1 MLQQP
6 PKKKAKMTDE
16 EKTVGKF
23 LAKFISCN
31 RSLLHLDLSD
41 TGITS
46 LMLVRLGNAINAS
59 PSLLAIHLSGNPG
72 VLEDPVQK
80 LAAKI
85 NATHE
90 KAVDKQTFNQF
101 LNDKG
106 DRYDKTI
113 NYSNLFHQKQLA
125 L

>member
-1 MLQQP
+1 MYSQRNQPIKLKEPEGEFLLQQP
-6 PKKKAKMTDE
+6 PKKKAKLTDE
-16 EKTVGKF
+16 EKTVGKL

-72 VLEDPVQK
+72 VLEDPVEK
-80 LAAKI
+80 LAAKL

-101 LNDKG
+101 L
-106 DRYDKTI
+106 
-113 NYSNLFHQKQLA
+113 
-125 L
+125 